1 MHQLRLLSA
10 AEQVAEHLLTEIKS
24 GHFAPEFPG
33 AIKLSK
39 KLGVNHK
46 TMESALQI
54 LEKKTDLD
62 KSWNKKKQNIK

>member
-62 KSWNKKKQNIK
+62 K